1 MTQHSLYCSPDR
13 SGLVYTHT
21 LSNCFL
27 SPGPCLTCSI
37 SSTGKDL
44 RSVQTLQRKHEG
56 LERDLAA
63 LGDKIRQLDDA
74 ANRLIQTHPDQ
85 SDAIYQKQREINQ
98 QWTQLTGKANTRK
111 EKLLDSYD
119 LHRFL
124 SDYRDLMSWVNTSR
138 SLVASDELA
147 QDVTGAEALL
157 ERHQVRAAA
166 GRPHCRQ
173 TQTGVGETGGRR
185 ENRLGYW
192 GTGSRLGRRLEVA
205 ERSNSKRSNSERSNS
220 QRLDTERSI
229 SDS

>member
-1 MTQHSLYCSPDR
+1 M
-13 SGLVYTHT
+13 
-21 LSNCFL
+21 
-27 SPGPCLTCSI
+27 
-37 SSTGKDL
+37 
-44 RSVQTLQRKHEG
+44 QTLQRKHEG

-138 SLVASDELA
+138 GLVASDELA

-157 ERHQVRAAA
+157 ERHQVR
-166 GRPHCRQ
+166 
-173 TQTGVGETGGRR
+173 
-185 ENRLGYW
+185 W
-192 GTGSRLGRRLEVA
+192 TGSV
-205 ERSNSKRSNSERSNS
+205 
-220 QRLDTERSI
+220 DTVGVDRMLRVKWRIEGCFGHWAI
-229 SDS
+229 GAVEH

>member
-1 MTQHSLYCSPDR
+1 M
-13 SGLVYTHT
+13 
-21 LSNCFL
+21 
-27 SPGPCLTCSI
+27 
-37 SSTGKDL
+37 
-44 RSVQTLQRKHEG
+44 QTLQRKHEG

-85 SDAIYQKQREINQ
+85 SDAIYQKQREINE

-138 SLVASDELA
+138 GLVASDELA

-157 ERHQVRAAA
+157 ERHQVRR
-166 GRPHCRQ
+166 RPL
-173 TQTGVGETGGRR
+173 TQ
-185 ENRLGYW
+185 
-192 GTGSRLGRRLEVA
+192 
-205 ERSNSKRSNSERSNS
+205 S
-220 QRLDTERSI
+220 QRRRGAARETPGEEVPCGDGRWGGYS
-229 SDS
+229 